1 MSGHLCYIW
10 KRVLCPL
17 NTRDACCALLTCLF
31 MFLFVLCCLLLG
43 SGPDKDAYFH
53 QCFLRGK
60 GFLWQRIGR
69 VKIKNTGARKPSS
82 PNTEPNFYDMHYLLD
97 VVCHKEQQGVPPP
110 QRGTPLDRSTTVAA
124 SLPEGSVECS
134 QNNVAGGRRSGL
146 FANDGVYNP
155 TTRMPTTTA
164 STQESRQKANMLPYD
179 TASASWSNLAYH
191 LASHPR
197 VPPTPT
203 AASPGA
209 TTMLH
214 ASLAI
219 LPPPPPSSHANVFS
233 LERSLTD
240 AGTGRQPQSRSS
252 NGPHECLRTAGLHP
266 SPRARSTTRSKFSG
280 HVAPLRRILREVL
293 EVTGVSRALSLL

>member
-82 PNTEPNFYDMHYLLD
+82 PNTEPNFYDMPYLLD

-155 TTRMPTTTA
+155 TTRMPTTTH
-164 STQESRQKANMLPYD
+164 QHK
-179 TASASWSNLAYH
+179 
-191 LASHPR
+191 R
-197 VPPTPT
+197 VDKKPTCYPT
-203 AASPGA
+203 TLHRRRGRIWRTTSPHIRGF
-209 TTMLH
+209 
-214 ASLAI
+214 
-219 LPPPPPSSHANVFS
+219 LPPRPPLLRVLLPCYMR
-233 LERSLTD
+233 RS
-240 AGTGRQPQSRSS
+240 PYY
-252 NGPHECLRTAGLHP
+252 HHHHHLHTP
-266 SPRARSTTRSKFSG
+266 MYFRWS
-280 HVAPLRRILREVL
+280 VA
-293 EVTGVSRALSLL
+293 